1 VTCDKQKLNL
11 GLPCHL
17 GDGRM
22 IFEAGQRWAYATS
35 PDIADSRI
43 IIGAIVEFG
52 GGRRVACCAV
62 TGALQRGAD
71 GTPERVTIP
80 FVPMLVEALA
90 QSVTQSDGI
99 GDLPDD
105 FAAHLAAWQDDPR
118 GATYFTVPFEGS
130 LDRLIALQMAAL
142 VDRS

>member
-1 VTCDKQKLNL
+1 MT
-11 GLPCHL
+11 
-17 GDGRM
+17 
-22 IFEAGQRWAYATS
+22 FEAGQQWAYATL
-35 PDIADSRI
+35 PEIADSRI
-43 IIGAIVEFG
+43 IIGALIEFE

-62 TGALQRGAD
+62 TGALQKGAD
-71 GTPERVTIP
+71 GAPERVTIP

-90 QSVTQSDGI
+90 QSVTQQDGT
-99 GDLPDD
+99 GDLPHD
-105 FAAHLAAWQDDPR
+105 FAVHLAAWQDDPR

>member
-1 VTCDKQKLNL
+1 MT
-11 GLPCHL
+11 
-17 GDGRM
+17 
-22 IFEAGQRWAYATS
+22 FEAGQQWAYATS
-35 PDIADSRI
+35 PDIAESRI
-43 IIGAIVEFG
+43 IIGAIVEFE

-71 GTPERVTIP
+71 GATERVTIP
-80 FVPMLVEALA
+80 FVPMLDEALA
-90 QSVTQSDGI
+90 QSVTHQDGT

-105 FAAHLAAWQDDPR
+105 FAVHLAAWQEDAR

-130 LDRLIALQMAAL
+130 LDRLIAQQMAAL